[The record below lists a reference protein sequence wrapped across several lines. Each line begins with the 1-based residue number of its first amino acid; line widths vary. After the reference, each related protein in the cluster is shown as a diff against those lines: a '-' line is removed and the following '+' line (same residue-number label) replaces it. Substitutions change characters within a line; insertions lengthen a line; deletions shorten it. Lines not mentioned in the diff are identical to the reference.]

1 MNPDNEHESLNERR
15 PERETFWS
23 LLDGTA
29 RERLVS
35 AGHVHTYS
43 ARSHLLRQDEF
54 SDHVLVLRTGC
65 VKVYAESGTGYQV
78 VLALRNGGDLLGEQ
92 AGLDRQPRSASI
104 YALTDTEALVV
115 PASRFAALLWS
126 QPTMGAAVQQVLSRR
141 LREADR
147 HRAAIGSVPVEARL
161 AALVLDLGERYGR
174 RTTDGSLRI
183 DLPLSQDDLA
193 GLVVSSRRTI
203 SRILEEW
210 RREKLLTT
218 GRQALELAGL
228 HALRHRAEDPGAVPG
243 WIAPRGEG
251 HAPGRSAG
259 QEPHTL
265 SHE

>member
-1 MNPDNEHESLNERR
+1 MGHYEERAPRDERR
-15 PERETFWS
+15 PAGETFWS
-23 LLDGTA
+23 LLDDTA
-29 RERLVS
+29 RDRLTD
-35 AGHVHTYS
+35 AGHPRTY
-43 ARSHLLRQDEF
+43 AVRTHLLRQDEV
-54 SDHVLVLRTGC
+54 SDHVLVMRSGC
-65 VKVYAESGTGYQV
+65 VKVYAETGTGYQV

-104 YALTDTEALVV
+104 YALMEVEALVV
-115 PASRFAALLWS
+115 PASRFGVLLRS
-126 QPTMGAAVQQVLSRR
+126 LPAVAHAVQQVLSRR

-161 AALVLDLGERYGR
+161 AALMLDLGERYGR
-174 RTTDGSLRI
+174 RTAEGSVRI

-228 HALRHRAEDPGAVPG
+228 HALRHRAEAPGQGARP
-243 WIAPRGEG
+243 GEG
-251 HAPGRSAG
+251 VGPDRNGRSA
-259 QEPHTL
+259 PHT
-265 SHE
+265 SSGE